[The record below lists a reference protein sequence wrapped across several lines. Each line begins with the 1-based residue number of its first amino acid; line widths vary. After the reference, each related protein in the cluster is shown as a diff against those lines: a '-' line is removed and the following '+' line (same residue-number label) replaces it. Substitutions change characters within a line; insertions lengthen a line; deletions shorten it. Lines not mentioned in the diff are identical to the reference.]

1 MEEELISLY
10 DYLGHKAGSEL
21 GASVAKCAVANK
33 EKIGNK
39 QVENPGYTGKVLTYR
54 KEFLNNYF
62 YTAKIHY

>member
-1 MEEELISLY
+1 LY
-10 DYLGHKAGSEL
+10 DYLGKPAGPEL

-39 QVENPGYTGKVLTYR
+39 DIDNPKFKKVLTYR

-62 YTAKIHY
+62 YTAKSHY